1 MTIAQRIELRRL
13 GYTKEEINELVE
25 QEKNPPVE
33 QVETPVTDTDV
44 PEQLELDLTPETPAS
59 ANANDIQQQILTA
72 VNNLTAVLQNQKLN
86 NTAQPITQAKET
98 AEDILNNILKG

>member
-13 GYTKEEINELVE
+13 GYTKEEINEFVE

-33 QVETPVTDTDV
+33 QVDTPETPADV
-44 PEQLELDLTPETPAS
+44 PEQLELDLTPAT
-59 ANANDIQQQILTA
+59 ANTNDIQQQILTA

-98 AEDILNNILKG
+98 AEDIFNNILKG